1 MMPGMTSRAGTGTWA
16 TADGAALQAIR
27 RPDGAWSIQL
37 PHDQPS
43 AWPALVE
50 AATRDGCGTLVL
62 TRPAGEDDEH
72 LLALQRAG
80 FQRARTETIWRLPV
94 AAIPTT
100 AVRTEHRLVPVT
112 DLDPEAVVAL
122 DNAIRADIPG
132 CEGWVATGA
141 QLAATFD
148 DADFDPALYLVAQH
162 LRTGGLEGLVR
173 VWDGRPDPRLGCIGV
188 AASCRRTSLTLV
200 LLQAVARTLEVRG
213 VRYLT
218 AETDHTNRA
227 SQLMATSCGGTAV
240 ETSVE
245 WRRPTPA
252 GATATPPTRA
262 AT

>member
-1 MMPGMTSRAGTGTWA
+1 MPGMTSRAGTGTWA

-27 RPDGAWSIQL
+27 RPDGAWSIRL

-43 AWPALVE
+43 SWPALVE
-50 AATRDGCGTLVL
+50 AATGDGCATLVL
-62 TRPAGEDDEH
+62 TCPAEQDQEH

-94 AAIPTT
+94 AAILTT
-100 AVRTEHRLVPVT
+100 AVRTEHRLVLVT
-112 DLDPEAVVAL
+112 DLDPEAVVVL

-141 QLAATFD
+141 QLAATFED
-148 DADFDPALYLVAQH
+148 PGFDPALYLVAQH
-162 LRTGGLEGLVR
+162 LGTGGLEGLVR

-188 AASCRRTSLTLV
+188 AASRRRTSLALV
-200 LLQAVARTLEVRG
+200 LLQAVARTLEARG

-218 AETDHTNRA
+218 AETDDTNRA
-227 SQLMATSCGGTAV
+227 SQLMAINCGGTAV
-240 ETSVE
+240 ETSIE